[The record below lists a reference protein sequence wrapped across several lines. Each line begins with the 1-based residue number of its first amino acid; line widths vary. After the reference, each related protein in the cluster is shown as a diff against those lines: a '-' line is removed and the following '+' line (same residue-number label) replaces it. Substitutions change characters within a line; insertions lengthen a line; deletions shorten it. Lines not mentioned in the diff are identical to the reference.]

1 MLKRLGLG
9 LLIGIVLGGLLGY
22 GLGQVPGALMG
33 GALGYVFAAVTGVLV
48 GLVAGKPI
56 WAKGAGV
63 EAGLKAGIG
72 ALLGC
77 ALLFGLRFLSF
88 NVPSLAG
95 IADAPIGRHPIGA
108 LVAISTLLAV
118 FYEIDNSGGDDEK
131 DIEKH
136 APTRKRVDGGPVS
149 KKGAALADDESLEDE
164 APAKKKGKA

>member
-9 LLIGIVLGGLLGY
+9 LVIGVVLGALLGY
-22 GLGQVPGALMG
+22 GLSQLGATLMA
-33 GALGYVFAAVTGVLV
+33 GALGYVFAAVAGVLV

-88 NVPSLAG
+88 TVPSVAG
-95 IADAPIGRHPIGA
+95 LDAAPIGQHPIGA

-118 FYEIDNSGGDDEK
+118 FYEIDNSGGEE

-136 APTRKRVDGGPVS
+136 APTRKRVDAGPAS
-149 KKGAALADDESLEDE
+149 KKRVRGDEALEDE
-164 APAKKKGKA
+164 APPVKKKGKA